1 MKNRVFELIE
11 EIREELDNY
20 GRDSVVPMLRE
31 LEDITGVEGYLE
43 DIVNTDLI
51 DDLVESRLKDN
62 GWQGVAYM
70 LAKIDYLSD
79 DYYRIDGY
87 GNLVHLETS
96 DLECMLDDM
105 VREIDLEEYDEEEEE
120 E

>member
-1 MKNRVFELIE
+1 MKNRVLELIE
-11 EIREELDNY
+11 EIREELNNY

-43 DIVNTDLI
+43 DIVATDLI

-62 GWQGVAYM
+62 GWQGVACM
-70 LAKIDYLSD
+70 LAEIDYLSD

-120 E
+120 